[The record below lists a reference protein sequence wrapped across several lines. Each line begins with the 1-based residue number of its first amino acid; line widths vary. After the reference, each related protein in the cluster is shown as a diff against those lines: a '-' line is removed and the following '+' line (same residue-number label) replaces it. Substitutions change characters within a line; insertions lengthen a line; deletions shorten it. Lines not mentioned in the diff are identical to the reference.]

1 MAFTQSQLDA
11 LEAAI
16 ASGTLEVRTG
26 DKSVRYHSLDEMIKL
41 REVIRN
47 QLNADAQ
54 TPTSRASRSPQRS
67 SCATPRPSPL
77 PRTAA
82 GVTGTSPRLG
92 SGLSR
97 GLTGSLD
104 NGFDHGRSMTYSVD
118 QSIAGRCQ
126 R

>member
-41 REVIRN
+41 RDVIRN

-54 TPTSRASRSPQRS
+54 TPTSRARFASFVR
-67 SCATPRPSPL
+67 
-77 PRTAA
+77 
-82 GVTGTSPRLG
+82 
-92 SGLSR
+92 
-97 GLTGSLD
+97 D
-104 NGFDHGRSMTYSVD
+104 
-118 QSIAGRCQ
+118 
-126 R
+126 